1 MKAVIAIAIAAALLS
16 GCNSLKDRDSAS
28 QAGPAPGSLCEADR
42 IVEHFVEVDTFLE
55 LARGAFEELAGV
67 RVDSYRFSKTA
78 VWYKSNDLALVTGTF
93 DRATEIAGSISV
105 RVRDIEERD
114 ESGLLMCRAVVS
126 VEETYVPIEYGIEY
140 YRPVWQPT
148 IVDWDTFR
156 AKMNELGRKYA
167 VD

>member
-1 MKAVIAIAIAAALLS
+1 MTQDYGQQTVHTHNLLAKTRAVDEVLVDERLL
-16 GCNSLKDRDSAS
+16 G
-28 QAGPAPGSLCEADR
+28 
-42 IVEHFVEVDTFLE
+42 
-55 LARGAFEELAGV
+55 LARG
-67 RVDSYRFSKTA
+67 VDSYRFSKTA
-78 VWYKSNDLALVTGTF
+78 VWYKFNDLALVTGTF